1 MDRQSR
7 DLNWDAVERAFSANA
22 MPLGT
27 PCPIAVMLEVRT
39 EDGVAAVRSALQ
51 RDGFEAASVEKKW
64 WPFGR
69 RWRVAAR
76 MPTPQPIAQAEIN
89 RWLDR
94 LENRIR
100 PFDADVGTWIP
111 IRPGA

>member
-7 DLNWDAVERAFSANA
+7 DLNWNAVERAFSENA

-27 PCPIAVMLEVRT
+27 PCPIAVMLEVRN
-39 EDGVAAVRSALQ
+39 EDGVAATRSALQ
-51 RDGFEAASVEKKW
+51 RDGFEVASVEKKW

-69 RWRVAAR
+69 RWRVAAQ
-76 MPTPQPIAQAEIN
+76 MPTPQPITRAEIDH
-89 RWLDR
+89 WLDR
-94 LENRIR
+94 LENRLE
-100 PFDADVGTWIP
+100 PYDADVATWVP